1 MFPAGR
7 RQSDALENRD
17 AHVHLET
24 TGSAKRE
31 RFMKVSGA
39 CHCGYIAFE
48 AEVDPAK
55 VLICHCTDC
64 QTLSGAAFRT
74 VVATKEGSFKLLSG
88 ALKVYVKTGES
99 GNKREQTFCPDCGTP
114 IYSAPIGEGAK
125 VLSLRVG
132 AIKQRDQLIP
142 ADQFWF
148 RSAQKWL
155 STLPTIKK
163 MDTQPVFGPRGGF
176 DR

>member
-1 MFPAGR
+1 MIRVAVIEFASEPLFWDADRGS
-7 RQSDALENRD
+7 QSNADW
-17 AHVHLET
+17 H
-24 TGSAKRE
+24 
-31 RFMKVSGA
+31 
-39 CHCGYIAFE
+39 
-48 AEVDPAK
+48 
-55 VLICHCTDC
+55 
-64 QTLSGAAFRT
+64 
-74 VVATKEGSFKLLSG
+74 
-88 ALKVYVKTGES
+88 VKTGES

-125 VLSLRVG
+125 VLSMRVG

-163 MDTQPVFGPRGGF
+163 METQPVFGPRGGF
-176 DR
+176 SR